1 MKAAPRSEEARNP
14 IARCLVLQEYW
25 GDDASLPPEVHEV
38 VLDEDDL
45 DDGVPLGPVVAVR
58 LTVLLLDNAIED
70 DDFLPINSM
79 VRQADN
85 RTQAALSHKN

>member
-1 MKAAPRSEEARNP
+1 M
-14 IARCLVLQEYW
+14 
-25 GDDASLPPEVHEV
+25 
-38 VLDEDDL
+38 LDEDDL

-79 VRQADN
+79 VRQADHN

>member
-1 MKAAPRSEEARNP
+1 M
-14 IARCLVLQEYW
+14 
-25 GDDASLPPEVHEV
+25 
-38 VLDEDDL
+38 LDEDDL